1 MGSQTGFGTMNIFS
15 SGWLQRMADKAGKTP
30 ADRIH
35 AVFQILQD
43 WVEAPGMRQQ
53 LQDSPL
59 DAVGQQVLKS
69 YLYQLVEAA
78 GASHPAVV
86 TAQLHMMLLGALTEE
101 MRQPGSQALEHGRTA
116 ALLLLASQVPDRRV
130 NSVSMTLAASVIL
143 MAGVTMMLLTQQLP
157 ESAPTG
163 PMQLTAI
170 SPAPPN
176 PDKVA
181 AMYHLHDQMRTANCS
196 YPQALMLP
204 PEQRAP
210 FLENV
215 VNGNLGRIRPES
227 MTMINQL
234 YQKVDCYYPPAAM
247 LL

>member
-1 MGSQTGFGTMNIFS
+1 MNIFS

-43 WVEAPGMRQQ
+43 WMEAPGMRQQ
-53 LQDSPL
+53 LRDAPL
-59 DAVGQQVLKS
+59 DAASQQVLKA
-69 YLYQLVEAA
+69 YLQQLVEAS
-78 GASHPAVV
+78 GATNPAVV
-86 TAQLHMMLLGALTEE
+86 TVQLHMMLLGALNEE

-116 ALLLLASQVPDRRV
+116 ALLLLTSQLPDRRV
-130 NSVSMTLAASVIL
+130 SSANIALAASVAL
-143 MAGVTMMLLTQQLP
+143 MAGIMSMFFTQRQP
-157 ESAPTG
+157 EPSVAG
-163 PMQLTAI
+163 PMQLIAI
-170 SPAPPN
+170 APAAPN

-196 YPQALMLP
+196 YPQALMLA
-204 PEQRAP
+204 PEQRVP

-215 VNGNLGRIRPES
+215 VNGNLGKIQPES
-227 MTMINQL
+227 MIMINQL